1 MKVEII
7 FPIYNEELNIKYLI
21 SSLYKYLYSNNNI
34 LLNENEFHL
43 IFVNDGSSD
52 NSLIE
57 LIKEA
62 KCLTNYK
69 IIDLT
74 RNFGHQ
80 NALSAAF
87 TLSNSDVV
95 IVMDADLQDPLFL
108 IEKLLEKFIDDVEI
122 VHAVRVKRDG
132 ETFLKKITADIFYR
146 LFSKLTTF
154 SVTRNSGDCKLYSK
168 KVISLFNSV
177 QKQDLFFRGLSNFFG
192 FKSDTVVYNRD
203 SRKYGTTKYPY
214 SKLIGLA
221 SKAVINFPEKL
232 LIYFGNFYML
242 VSFLLFLFVMG
253 LSIYEKITNGA
264 VKGWTSLITTISMFN
279 LLNTSFLYI
288 IGLYIAKIT
297 KNTINYPNFVISKI
311 ISNNDN

>member
-177 QKQDLFFRGLSNFFG
+177 QKQDLFLGQLM
-192 FKSDTVVYNRD
+192 
-203 SRKYGTTKYPY
+203 
-214 SKLIGLA
+214 
-221 SKAVINFPEKL
+221 
-232 LIYFGNFYML
+232 FY
-242 VSFLLFLFVMG
+242 
-253 LSIYEKITNGA
+253 
-264 VKGWTSLITTISMFN
+264 
-279 LLNTSFLYI
+279 
-288 IGLYIAKIT
+288 
-297 KNTINYPNFVISKI
+297 
-311 ISNNDN
+311 